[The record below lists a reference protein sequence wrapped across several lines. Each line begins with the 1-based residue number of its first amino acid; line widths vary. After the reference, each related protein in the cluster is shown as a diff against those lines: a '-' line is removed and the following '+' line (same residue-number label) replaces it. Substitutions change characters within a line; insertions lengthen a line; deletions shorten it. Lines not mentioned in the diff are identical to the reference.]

1 VVDVEVLIKYTVAE
15 IGKMSSQTPHE
26 RLQPSL
32 LDRFQDDE
40 PTKKTERSDQQ
51 ILNLN
56 QLRELIM
63 RDLAWLM
70 NCDNLECVQDLTN
83 YPEVRTS
90 VLNYGIPS
98 FSGTTL
104 STTNSSVLENEVKKS
119 ILAFEPRIVPQSLT
133 IRSAVGD
140 SAAAGRKSISLE
152 IGGKIW
158 AQPFSLEFLLRSEMD
173 LDTGQV
179 VINQIRN
186 LNQHAS

>member
-1 VVDVEVLIKYTVAE
+1 
-15 IGKMSSQTPHE
+15 MSSQTPHE

-32 LDRFQDDE
+32 LDRLRDDE
-40 PTKKTERSDQQ
+40 PGKMTERADQQ

-70 NCDNLECVQDLTN
+70 NCDNLDCVEDLSD

-90 VLNYGIPS
+90 ILNYGIPS

-104 STTNSSVLENEVKKS
+104 STTNSAALELEVKKA

-133 IRSAVGD
+133 IRSAIGD
-140 SAAAGRKSISLE
+140 SAAQGRKSISLE

-173 LDTGQV
+173 LDTGHV
-179 VINQIRN
+179 VINQVRN
-186 LNQHAS
+186 LN